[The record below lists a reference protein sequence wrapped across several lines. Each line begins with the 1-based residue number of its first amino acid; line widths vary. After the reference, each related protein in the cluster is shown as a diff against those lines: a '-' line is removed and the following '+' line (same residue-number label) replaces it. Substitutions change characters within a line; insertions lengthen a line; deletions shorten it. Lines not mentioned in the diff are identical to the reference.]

1 MASKERFF
9 DSLTIVA
16 LACALVTTGLVV
28 RREFFEPDE
37 ASAEIGPIPL
47 ADWSTYLAGG
57 HRLGPDSA
65 PVTILTFSDF
75 QCPACRKFAVK
86 TWPAIR
92 KQFGDKVALV
102 YRHYP
107 LPYHK
112 AAYPAAR
119 ASECAAR
126 QDQFF
131 AFHDVLYAQQDSLK
145 EKTWLQFAT
154 DAGVRDLAS
163 FERCA
168 TDTTSS
174 PRVDADLKEAER
186 IGGHGTPTVAAN
198 GYRFPSPPDS
208 IRMAMFVEAELK
220 RKGLA
225 R

>member
-92 KQFGDKVALV
+92 KQFATKLRSSIDITPSRTTRPHTLRRV
-102 YRHYP
+102 
-107 LPYHK
+107 LPN
-112 AAYPAAR
+112 AR
-119 ASECAAR
+119 RAR
-126 QDQFF
+126 
-131 AFHDVLYAQQDSLK
+131 
-145 EKTWLQFAT
+145 
-154 DAGVRDLAS
+154 
-163 FERCA
+163 
-168 TDTTSS
+168 TSS
-174 PRVDADLKEAER
+174 SHSTTFCTHSRTRSRRKPGFSLPLTPASVIWLHLNDVQLTPRHRRVWMP
-186 IGGHGTPTVAAN
+186 I
-198 GYRFPSPPDS
+198 
-208 IRMAMFVEAELK
+208 
-220 RKGLA
+220 
-225 R
+225 